1 MGIFSKKNRY
11 YIKLYV
17 NRIEIEDLVNKK
29 SISENSQTEFNN
41 QRLLVADFMKAETF
55 IKNVFKN
62 NKLTT
67 KNSVG
72 IIQQIE
78 MSEGGLSDIEKR
90 ILQELFTGV
99 GINEIYIDESLANLT
114 EKQLIE
120 YKRGL

>member
-29 SISENSQTEFNN
+29 SISENSQTDFNN

-99 GINEIYIDESLANLT
+99 GIKEIYIDESLADLT

-120 YKRGL
+120 YKNGV